1 MTSEVG
7 RILVVDD
14 TEAKRYVVGR
24 WLRKAGHEVV
34 EADTGTAALA
44 MLGTDLPDLVLLDVE
59 LPDLTG
65 YEVCEAI
72 KADPRTASVPVVH
85 LSAAR
90 VEASDRAT
98 GLTRGADAYLTDPV
112 DPDELLASVQA
123 TLRYSRARRHAERM
137 ASRLA
142 RLTQATLRMNTAASF
157 HGLLRLAALGS
168 AGVFDGPAVVV
179 AVSPDGDC
187 LRAVATGPADRPVLS
202 EFPAS
207 ALAELAR
214 DEATGQVS
222 TAAEVPGPAS
232 AAPEEALGL
241 PAGVAARWV
250 AARPRSDRPPGV
262 VAVPAATVGDEAD
275 ALLGQ
280 LGQAIGLAVET
291 MRAYDEERG
300 IALTLQRSLLPGRLP
315 PIPGVDVAVRY
326 VPASPSVEVGGDFYE
341 LLEVGGR
348 VLAVIGD
355 VGGHSLH
362 AATVMAELRH
372 AARAYSL
379 DSAEPAVLLDR
390 LNELIQRFHP
400 DEIATACIVSLD
412 PATGAAVAATAGH
425 LPPLLVTPDGAQ
437 FVPVV
442 GPLLGIPASHGEP
455 VEFHVPPG
463 GVLVMVTDGL
473 VERRTEPLQA
483 GLDDLRRLAATV
495 EDDLERFCD
504 RLVVHLGPLA
514 NDDDTALMAIR
525 RR

>member
-1 MTSEVG
+1 MTTEVG

-24 WLRKAGHEVV
+24 WLRKAGHDVV
-34 EADTGTAALA
+34 EADTGTAALT
-44 MLGTDLPDLVLLDVE
+44 LLETDLPDLVLLDVE
-59 LPDLTG
+59 LPDLSG

-72 KADPRTASVPVVH
+72 KADPRTAAVPVVH

-90 VEASDRAT
+90 VEPSDRAT

-123 TLRYSRARRHAERM
+123 TLRYSRARRQAEQM

-157 HGLLRLAALGS
+157 HGLLRLAAVGS

-187 LRAVATGPADRPVLS
+187 LRAATAGPADRPVLS

-207 ALAELAR
+207 ALADLAR
-214 DEATGQVS
+214 DEAIGQVS
-222 TAAEVPGPAS
+222 ATTETV
-232 AAPEEALGL
+232 LGL

-250 AARPRSDRPPGV
+250 AARPRSDRPPVV
-262 VAVPAATVGDEAD
+262 VAVAADTAGDEAD

-280 LGQAIGLAVET
+280 LGQAIALAVET

-315 PIPGVDVAVRY
+315 PVRGVDVAVRY

-379 DSAEPAVLLDR
+379 DSTEPAVLLGR
-390 LNELIQRFHP
+390 LNDLIQRFHP
-400 DEIATACIVSLD
+400 DEIATACIVALD
-412 PATGAAVAATAGH
+412 PATGAASAATAGH
-425 LPPLLVTPDGAQ
+425 LPPLLVTAAGAQ

-442 GPLLGIPASHGEP
+442 GPLLGIPVPHGDE

-525 RR
+525 RH